1 MIRNTNIRFYEEE
14 EEDKRAWEIL
24 HALDKRQF
32 KSQSK
37 FVVLAILD
45 YYERCI
51 RQEQDPYFE
60 TREKEDAFSD
70 RIVKSVEERVLS
82 NLPALIGNYVMCM
95 QQFPFPNGSV
105 VVGQQAVV
113 NSTRILAT
121 ANATGAVNPSGVE
134 VGLDSSDF
142 SKESNFEIE
151 ENEFLDFGMM
161 E

>member
-24 HALDKRQF
+24 HALDKKHF

-45 YYERCI
+45 YYEKCI

-70 RIVKSVEERVLS
+70 RIVRSVEEKVLN
-82 NLPALIGNYVMCM
+82 NLPALIGNYVMCL
-95 QQFPFPNGSV
+95 QQIPLQNGV
-105 VVGQQAVV
+105 TVGRPVVV
-113 NSTRILAT
+113 NSTEIPPT
-121 ANATGAVNPSGVE
+121 TTTTGATNPLRVE
-134 VGLDSSDF
+134 VGIGSDDLNKDSD
-142 SKESNFEIE
+142 FEIE

>member
-45 YYERCI
+45 YYEKCI

-82 NLPALIGNYVMCM
+82 NLPALIGNYVMCV
-95 QQFPFPNGSV
+95 QQVPLQNASM
-105 VVGQQAVV
+105 VGQSAVV
-113 NSTRILAT
+113 NSTGILST
-121 ANATGAVNPSGVE
+121 ANATGAKNPADAE
-134 VGLDSSDF
+134 VGIDSDDF
-142 SKESNFEIE
+142 SKESDLEIE

>member
-24 HALDKRQF
+24 HALDKKQF

-45 YYERCI
+45 YYEKCI

-60 TREKEDAFSD
+60 TREKEEAFSD
-70 RIVKSVEERVLS
+70 RIVKSVEERVLN
-82 NLPALIGNYVMCM
+82 NLPVLIGNYVMCM
-95 QQFPFPNGSV
+95 QQIPFQNGSV
-105 VVGQQAVV
+105 VGQSAVA
-113 NSTRILAT
+113 NSTGIFNT
-121 ANATGAVNPSGVE
+121 TTATGAINPLGVVVE
-134 VGLDSSDF
+134 SDSDDL
-142 SKESNFEIE
+142 SKESDFEIE

>member
-1 MIRNTNIRFYEEE
+1 MVRNTNIRFYEEE

-24 HALDKRQF
+24 HALDKKQF

-45 YYERCI
+45 YYEKCI
-51 RQEQDPYFE
+51 KQEQDPYFE

-70 RIVKSVEERVLS
+70 RIVKSVEEKVLS
-82 NLPALIGNYVMCM
+82 NLPALIGNYVMYV
-95 QQFPFPNGSV
+95 QQVPLQNASMVGQSEVANSTGIFNTTTATSAINSSGV
-105 VVGQQAVV
+105 VVE
-113 NSTRILAT
+113 S
-121 ANATGAVNPSGVE
+121 
-134 VGLDSSDF
+134 DSDDL
-142 SKESNFEIE
+142 SKESDFEIE

>member
-1 MIRNTNIRFYEEE
+1 MIRNTNIRFYEE

-24 HALDKRQF
+24 HALDKKEF

-45 YYERCI
+45 YYEKCMK
-51 RQEQDPYFE
+51 QEQDPYFE

-70 RIVKSVEERVLS
+70 RIVKSVEEKILS
-82 NLPALIGNYVMCM
+82 NLPALIGNYVMCV
-95 QQFPFPNGSV
+95 QQIPLQNASM
-105 VVGQQAVV
+105 VGQSELA
-113 NSTRILAT
+113 NSTGILPA
-121 ANATGAVNPSGVE
+121 ANATGAINPSGAKVKI
-134 VGLDSSDF
+134 GSYDF
-142 SKESNFEIE
+142 SKESNLEIE

>member
-14 EEDKRAWEIL
+14 AEDKRAWEIL
-24 HALDKRQF
+24 HALDKKHF

-45 YYERCI
+45 YYEKCI

-70 RIVKSVEERVLS
+70 RIVKSVEDRVLG

-95 QQFPFPNGSV
+95 QQIPLQNASM
-105 VVGQQAVV
+105 VGQSAVI
-113 NSTRILAT
+113 NSTEILPT
-121 ANATGAVNPSGVE
+121 TTVTGAINPLGVE
-134 VGLDSSDF
+134 VGSDSDDL
-142 SKESNFEIE
+142 SKESDFEIE

>member
-24 HALDKRQF
+24 HTLDKKQF
-32 KSQSK
+32 KYQSK

-45 YYERCI
+45 YYEKCMKHG
-51 RQEQDPYFE
+51 QDPYFE

-70 RIVKSVEERVLS
+70 RIVKSVEEKVLS
-82 NLPALIGNYVMCM
+82 NLPALIGNYVMCL
-95 QQFPFPNGSV
+95 QQIPLQNASM
-105 VVGQQAVV
+105 VGQSAVAH
-113 NSTRILAT
+113 STGILPT
-121 ANATGAVNPSGVE
+121 ANATGAINPSGAEVE
-134 VGLDSSDF
+134 IGSGDF